1 MNGQPH
7 AIQASVARSYLY
19 PFAIFAKTGITFN
32 GNTGNYDSGDGTGP
46 VETVDASGNV
56 VLTPAA
62 DVASTGQ
69 ITCHG
74 ADSPAH
80 RQAYFDGG
88 GTNCDN
94 GYLLVGFLQPAGSD
108 AHVPGAG
115 QHPDHAVPPGVVQRV
130 PGGRTACSRPR

>member
-1 MNGQPH
+1 
-7 AIQASVARSYLY
+7 IL
-19 PFAIFAKTGITFN
+19 AKTGITVN
-32 GNTGNYDSGDGTGP
+32 CNSGNYSSNDGTGP
-46 VETVDASGNV
+46 VETVDATGNP
-56 VLTPAA
+56 VLIPAA

-94 GYLLVGFLQPAGSD
+94 GYLLSGTYNPLDPTPTCPAP
-108 AHVPGAG
+108 VNIPTT
-115 QHPDHAVPPGVVQRV
+115 P
-130 PGGRTACSRPR
+130 